1 MVHSSG
7 CGLAHV
13 GQNVAVDA
21 RGERN
26 VRVHKIAKGRYWAST
41 EDGMLVFG
49 IGPTY

>member
-13 GQNVAVDA
+13 GQNVAVDV
-21 RGERN
+21 RRERN
-26 VRVHKIAKGRYWAST
+26 VRVHKIAKGRYWASM

-49 IGPTY
+49 VGHPY